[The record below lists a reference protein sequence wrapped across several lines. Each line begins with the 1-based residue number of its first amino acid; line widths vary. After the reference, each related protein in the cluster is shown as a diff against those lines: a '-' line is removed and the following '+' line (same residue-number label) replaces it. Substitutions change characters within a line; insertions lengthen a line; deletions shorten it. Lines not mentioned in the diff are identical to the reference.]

1 MQKLCRFCNKEV
13 CDNEECAF
21 VHCEDFRKRNKK
33 TKDTF
38 LICPYIPDHEM
49 SEIRKSQDPTIKR
62 LYSAI
67 VDMSADYE
75 QLKDEIELSLEREKR
90 LAQCI
95 SDQNDE
101 IARLKEDFQEEVE
114 NSAKHVHCDV
124 CQEKIAELE
133 RKNSLLIVDNRELQ
147 EAHVNTLSEVERL
160 RGKNDKLQA
169 FALEQLCDCYD
180 EYGAY
185 RSAQCHRCYA
195 LGYEWQLQP
204 EDSGE

>member
-101 IARLKEDFQEEVE
+101 IARLKEDCQEEVE

-160 RGKNDKLQA
+160 RD
-169 FALEQLCDCYD
+169 ALKEIVSDGSTPNGSSG
-180 EYGAY
+180 EYYGMMRDRLSVIEKIAKE
-185 RSAQCHRCYA
+185 A
-195 LGYEWQLQP
+195 LGE
-204 EDSGE
+204 